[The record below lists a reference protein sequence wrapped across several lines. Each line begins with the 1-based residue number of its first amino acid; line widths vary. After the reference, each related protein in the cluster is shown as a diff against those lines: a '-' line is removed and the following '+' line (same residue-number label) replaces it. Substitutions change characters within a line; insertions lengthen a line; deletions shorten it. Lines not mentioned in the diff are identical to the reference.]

1 LETNDEYC
9 SHLANLHDSNSS
21 HFCTIIY
28 LVRGQM
34 FRDGSGPER
43 GSEGARL
50 FALYCPMFTSFMIG
64 LGIVPFVGRLGALG
78 LWALVKSQGE
88 PIGHPIDRK
97 GRA

>member
-1 LETNDEYC
+1 MTLM
-9 SHLANLHDSNSS
+9 AAI
-21 HFCTIIY
+21 FAQIIY

-50 FALYCPMFTSFMIG
+50 FALYCHMFTSFMIG
-64 LGIVPFVGRLGALG
+64 LGIVPFVGRRGALG

-97 GRA
+97 GRAQLSWKPQLGCC